1 MTNLEDMI
9 KIIEDKFYSGRIK
22 QIDFKEMIN
31 YLEEKGF
38 MSDDIDDALTE
49 AEKRKIIE
57 IRGGYCNWIDPKIR
71 ELEKSKTK
79 KYYEI
84 IADIFRHG
92 QIDFLPEEDVE
103 IALKERG
110 FEDEEVLKILSEA
123 ERDFVLHF
131 STRSFGPKNNLV
143 AGCSWIPPEE
153 RQSEEEAEKR
163 HRKWLDKWHEKK
175 AMQEEMWEE

>member
-1 MTNLEDMI
+1 LTNLEDII
-9 KIIEDKFYSGRIK
+9 KIIEEEFTKGRVR
-22 QIDFKEMIN
+22 QIDWKEMIN
-31 YLEEKGF
+31 KLEEKGF
-38 MSDDIDDALTE
+38 ESDDIDDALNE

-57 IRGGYCNWIDPKIR
+57 IRGGYCNWIEPENR
-71 ELEKSKTK
+71 ELEKAKTK
-79 KYYEI
+79 RYYEI
-84 IADIFRHG
+84 ITDIFRHG

-110 FEDEEVLKILSEA
+110 FDDEEVLRILSEA
-123 ERDFVLHF
+123 ERDFVLQF
-131 STRSFGPKNNLV
+131 SSRGFGPKDNLV

-175 AMQEEMWEE
+175 ATQEEMWDE